1 MKSCAITPG
10 MPSFLYTRTQLKE
23 CAEKTIRWPGHWE
36 GAGVLKECGMLDSA
50 PIEFKGTK
58 ISPRE
63 FLSHI
68 MTPKLQPLEGET
80 DVCVMWNTVTGIK
93 DGQKMR
99 IDYYMW
105 EEADTE
111 NGISAMGR
119 VTAFPEAIAT
129 VMLGKGEITKKGIV
143 APEDAIEGKIYE
155 NFLEELKRRKI
166 NILEV
171 SKKI

>member
-1 MKSCAITPG
+1 MVKVDVIKNGKIVEVDAMNDFEEFRFNQLGVDEKLACAITPG

-36 GAGVLKECGMLDSA
+36 GAGVLKECGMLGST

-63 FLSHI
+63 LLSHI

-105 EEADTE
+105 
-111 NGISAMGR
+111 
-119 VTAFPEAIAT
+119 V
-129 VMLGKGEITKKGIV
+129 
-143 APEDAIEGKIYE
+143 
-155 NFLEELKRRKI
+155 LKD
-166 NILEV
+166 NSLD
-171 SKKI
+171 

>member
-1 MKSCAITPG
+1 
-10 MPSFLYTRTQLKE
+10 
-23 CAEKTIRWPGHWE
+23 
-36 GAGVLKECGMLDSA
+36 MLDSS
-50 PIEFKGTK
+50 PIEFKGIK

-63 FLSHI
+63 LLSHI

-80 DVCVMWNTVTGIK
+80 DICVMWNTVTGIK

-119 VTAFPEAIAT
+119 VTAFPEAVTT
-129 VMLGKGEITKKGIV
+129 VMLGKGKITRKEIVT
-143 APEDAIEGKIYE
+143 PEDAIKGKIYE

>member
-1 MKSCAITPG
+1 
-10 MPSFLYTRTQLKE
+10 L
-23 CAEKTIRWPGHWE
+23 
-36 GAGVLKECGMLDSA
+36 AGSLGRGRS
-50 PIEFKGTK
+50 IE
-58 ISPRE
+58 R
-63 FLSHI
+63 
-68 MTPKLQPLEGET
+68 TPKLQPLGGET
-80 DVCVMWNTVTGIK
+80 DVCVMWNTVIGIK
-93 DGQKMR
+93 DGQKKR

-155 NFLEELKRRKI
+155 KFLEELKRRKI

-171 SKKI
+171 SKNI